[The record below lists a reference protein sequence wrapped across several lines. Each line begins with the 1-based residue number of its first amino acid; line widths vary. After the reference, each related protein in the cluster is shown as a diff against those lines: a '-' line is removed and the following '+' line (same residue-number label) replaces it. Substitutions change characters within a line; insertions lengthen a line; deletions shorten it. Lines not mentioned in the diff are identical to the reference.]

1 MGRPASCRYAGDQYR
16 DEHKD
21 RVDPHRPD
29 HHHRIENMVLYLE
42 AAAVDEKSSAQSGPP
57 PGARGSVDGQ
67 PSPLQKKS
75 AAIESAR
82 QHPPARRALLKRA
95 VPLVL
100 AGATI
105 YVLFP
110 AITKVLGAWPRL
122 SSLEPIW
129 LTAALAAEV
138 ASFTCNFGLQ
148 RLALRAERW
157 FAVVTAGLAG
167 NSVTSILPG
176 GAAAGAAVQFRM
188 LSAAGFDTDTAI
200 EGLTALSLIGTAG
213 MLGLPLFAA
222 PAMIAGIPV
231 SPDLAHAAL
240 IGLAGFALFAGAG
253 ALVLST
259 DRPLATAGR
268 VAQKAWNWL
277 TRGRHPVT
285 GLDQRLLADRDAIR
299 TVLGEHWRKAL
310 LLSTGRL
317 GFDYGCLLAA
327 LHATGS
333 SPQPSLVLLAYA
345 AAGILAFLPITPG
358 GLGIVEAGLSSLLIL
373 AGVHPANA
381 FLATLAYR
389 LASYWLPL
397 VSGLPAYVLFRH
409 RYGRAAE
416 RPSGSDSE
424 GARDDRPSPSD
435 R

>member
-1 MGRPASCRYAGDQYR
+1 MIAG
-16 DEHKD
+16 
-21 RVDPHRPD
+21 
-29 HHHRIENMVLYLE
+29 
-42 AAAVDEKSSAQSGPP
+42 
-57 PGARGSVDGQ
+57 
-67 PSPLQKKS
+67 
-75 AAIESAR
+75 AAIY
-82 QHPPARRALLKRA
+82 LL
-95 VPLVL
+95 L
-100 AGATI
+100 
-105 YVLFP
+105 P

-122 SSLEPIW
+122 SSLNPIW
-129 LTAALAAEV
+129 FTAALAAEA
-138 ASFTCNFGLQ
+138 ASFACSFGLQ
-148 RLALRAERW
+148 RLALRAKGW
-157 FAVVTAGLAG
+157 FAVVSAGLTG

-200 EGLTALSLIGTAG
+200 GGLTAISLIGTAG

-222 PAMIAGIPV
+222 PAMIAGIAV

-240 IGLAGFALFAGAG
+240 IGLAGFALFTGAG
-253 ALVLST
+253 ALVLGT
-259 DRPLATAGR
+259 DRPLVAAGR
-268 VAQKAWNWL
+268 AGQKAWNWA
-277 TRGRHPVT
+277 TRGRHPIT

-317 GFDYGCLLAA
+317 AFDYGCLLAA

-345 AAGILAFLPITPG
+345 AAGILAFLPLTPG
-358 GLGIVEAGLSSLLIL
+358 GLGVVEAGLSSLLIL

-397 VSGLPAYVLFRH
+397 FSGLPAYMLFRH
-409 RYGRAAE
+409 RYGSAAE
-416 RPSGSDSE
+416 RAAGSESE
-424 GARDDRPSPSD
+424 GARGKRPSSSD